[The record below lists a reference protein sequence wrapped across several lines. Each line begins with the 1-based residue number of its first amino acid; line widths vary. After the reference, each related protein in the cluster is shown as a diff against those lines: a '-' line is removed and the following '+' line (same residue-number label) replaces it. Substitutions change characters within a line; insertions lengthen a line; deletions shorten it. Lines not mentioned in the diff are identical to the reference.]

1 MIDEE
6 RIKETERNV
15 RQYLSEG
22 LLKIKD
28 DEHKKFVLFFM
39 EQAEICAL

>member
-6 RIKETERNV
+6 RIKEAERNV

-28 DEHKKFVLFFM
+28 NEHILLDSEKT
-39 EQAEICAL
+39 